1 MKRILATEEQL
12 KVKKGDRVAV
22 SGYRGTV
29 TEVYIDETEDY
40 IKVQVRVRFDPAET
54 ISKFGQYQNGWYN
67 GFEIIDK

>member
-40 IKVQVRVRFDPAET
+40 IKVQFISMKLKI
-54 ISKFGQYQNGWYN
+54 ISKFKFAFTSIQRNQ
-67 GFEIIDK
+67 